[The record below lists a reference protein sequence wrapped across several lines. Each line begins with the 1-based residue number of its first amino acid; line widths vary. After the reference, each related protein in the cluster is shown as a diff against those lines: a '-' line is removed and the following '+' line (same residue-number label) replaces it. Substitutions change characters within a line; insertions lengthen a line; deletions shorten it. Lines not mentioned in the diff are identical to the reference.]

1 MKDEET
7 MNGKQW
13 VYENKAYETE
23 DGQKFLPRAIPKWIW
38 FKWMDEYAIYRNR
51 ILIERIKELESK

>member
-1 MKDEET
+1 

-13 VYENKAYETE
+13 VYKNKAYEAE
-23 DGQKFLPRAIPKWIW
+23 DGQKFLPRALPKWIW